1 VLTFPYRPFTD
12 VIFTNLLTNPWPL
25 TPRVR
30 ENWLYLRQQL
40 GIPIKVVT
48 FNNRLLLNKFIPMT
62 KLLLTIVCLLSG
74 LKLCLAQNPAD
85 PRQQYAAIGDFKLES
100 GKIIQDCTIGYR
112 TYGKLN
118 AAKTNGIV
126 FPTWFGGTTKIL
138 EFVTPWHAI
147 DTTRFFL
154 ITVDALG
161 NGVSSSPSNSAKQ
174 HGSAFPI
181 FTIRD
186 MVESQHKMLT
196 QKLGISQLVAV
207 IGVSM
212 GGMQTFQWAASYPA
226 IAKHFIPIIGSPRP
240 SGYDLM
246 LYNLDRKIIEGDSA
260 FNHGNYKVNPIL
272 APAAMLLQIAGTT
285 PDYWVKNM
293 SYENFPVWLKRVE
306 TAKSPDW
313 NNTYYQVLANISQ
326 DITKTYGGSMQ
337 EVANHIKAKMLI
349 IVSKQD
355 HLVNPTPAIEF
366 SKLLPARLI
375 ILDSNKGHLAVSF
388 DDPQMKQGIIDEL
401 AQEP

>member
-1 VLTFPYRPFTD
+1 MKTLLFTTA
-12 VIFTNLLTNPWPL
+12 FFFAGAAFCMA
-25 TPRVR
+25 
-30 ENWLYLRQQL
+30 Q
-40 GIPIKVVT
+40 
-48 FNNRLLLNKFIPMT
+48 
-62 KLLLTIVCLLSG
+62 
-74 LKLCLAQNPAD
+74 AQND
-85 PRQQYAAIGDFKLES
+85 PRQQFAAIGDFKLES
-100 GKIIQDCTIGYR
+100 GKVIQDCTIGYR

-118 AAKTNGIV
+118 AAKTNAII
-126 FPTWFGGTTKIL
+126 FPTWFGGTTKVL

-147 DTTRFFL
+147 DTTRFYL

-161 NGVSSSPSNSAKQ
+161 NGVSSSPSNSTKQ
-174 HGSAFPI
+174 RGSAFPY

-186 MVESQHKMLT
+186 MVESQHQLLT
-196 QKLGISQLVAV
+196 QKLGISQLAAV

-212 GGMQTFQWAASYPA
+212 GGMQTFQWAASYPG
-226 IAKHFIPIIGSPRP
+226 IARHFIPIIGSPRP

-260 FNHGNYKVNPIL
+260 FNHGNYTVNPVL
-272 APAAMLLQIAGTT
+272 APAAMLMQIAGTT

-293 SYENFPVWLKRVE
+293 SNENFPVWLKRVE

-313 NNTYYQVLANISQ
+313 NNTYYQVLANIGQ
-326 DITKTYGGSMQ
+326 DITKTYSGSMQ

-355 HLVNPTPAIEF
+355 HLVNPTPAMEF
-366 SKLLPARLI
+366 SKLLPSKLI

-401 AQEP
+401 AEEK